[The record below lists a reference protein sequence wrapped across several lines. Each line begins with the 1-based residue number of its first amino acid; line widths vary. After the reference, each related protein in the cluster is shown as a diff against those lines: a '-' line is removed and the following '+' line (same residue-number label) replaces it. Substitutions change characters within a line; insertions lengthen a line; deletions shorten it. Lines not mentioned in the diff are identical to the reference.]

1 MLIGY
6 YCICIHD
13 FPEDE
18 GIVYFYE
25 TPKVGDEFEL
35 PSSDYKETW
44 KISSVNEEDL
54 VIHAVEI

>member
-1 MLIGY
+1 M
-6 YCICIHD
+6 
-13 FPEDE
+13 
-18 GIVYFYE
+18 VYFSE
-25 TPKVGDEFEL
+25 IPKVGDKFKL